1 MSSFC
6 LEKEVRRLMHTLGP
20 EEKTYLNNYYLRE
33 ATVLLSIRDIALA
46 LFSMDRAQPENS
58 QMFTYNE
65 SLSPGHV
72 VRTLVFNMLE

>member
-1 MSSFC
+1 
-6 LEKEVRRLMHTLGP
+6 MHTLGP

-33 ATVLLSIRDIALA
+33 ATVLLSIRGIALA

-58 QMFTYNE
+58 QMFTNKE
-65 SLSPGHV
+65 SLNPGHV